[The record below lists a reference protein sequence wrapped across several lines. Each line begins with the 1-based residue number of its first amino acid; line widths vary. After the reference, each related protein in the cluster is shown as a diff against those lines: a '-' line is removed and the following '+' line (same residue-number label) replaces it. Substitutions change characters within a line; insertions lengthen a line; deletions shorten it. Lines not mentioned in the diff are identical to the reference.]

1 MASTRNKNSIGDYQN
16 EIRSYTHASTY
27 MTYEQS
33 GKPVDNYFAG
43 DGLLMGRMA
52 SENLS
57 SNACDVE
64 SQLFGIGSTN
74 LVTPQKQVQPKPHN
88 MKSLNVIDRISMII
102 PEPLV
107 VEKNQRPYPME

>member
-1 MASTRNKNSIGDYQN
+1 
-16 EIRSYTHASTY
+16 
-27 MTYEQS
+27 
-33 GKPVDNYFAG
+33 
-43 DGLLMGRMA
+43 MGRMA

-74 LVTPQKQVQPKPHN
+74 LVTPQKQVQPKPHD